1 MFKELW
7 TLIKMLFQSQPSS
20 ILGKDL
26 EVVVMKHFPFKG
38 YKWLM
43 WCGRMVCRADNEEKI
58 QKEMLTTKFSI
69 SKNHERIHLM
79 QALTC
84 NDSWVRYYLSYLWEW
99 LKCGFLAPM
108 SANYVTSKYESEA
121 YANEDDCTYC
131 NDYDGS
137 NLPKYT
143 FKKRKKLYKQLGGTS
158 KAWKAYVKSI

>member
-1 MFKELW
+1 
-7 TLIKMLFQSQPSS
+7 
-20 ILGKDL
+20 
-26 EVVVMKHFPFKG
+26 
-38 YKWLM
+38 
-43 WCGRMVCRADNEEKI
+43 
-58 QKEMLTTKFSI
+58 MLTIKFAI

-143 FKKRKKLYKQLGGTS
+143 FKKHKKLYKQLGGTS
-158 KAWKAYVKSI
+158 KAWKEYVKSL